1 MSQQFQL
8 LSLPLDQLSYLRTQF
23 SSMQFVLDST
33 LQKRET
39 SHLCFC
45 NLSQVHR
52 ECRRRL
58 DEATPSDTTLMFA
71 AFFHRPTVYSEDGGE
86 TSEEVD
92 VACAVALKFGLNR
105 VLEVSERTIA
115 ESSGSQTYGELLAKT
130 FAAAWQEAFSLDRF
144 LRNHW
149 QLDLVDSP
157 AFKNFMR
164 ARNQTA
170 MMARITAIFPDIF
183 MVPHKYLFID
193 CSIGSLLSSDVS
205 AKMGG
210 IAQVYPAAVD
220 WTRQREH
227 FYIPIVLTPT
237 LCSEAT
243 MSALK
248 LVNKLPALFGPSRD
262 RTVLVVALRRGSQ
275 LRYQTGI
282 LGQCIVQLCRN
293 EL

>member
-1 MSQQFQL
+1 MSERFQL
-8 LSLPLDQLSYLRTQF
+8 LGHGLSHEQLAYCSKQFPSMRFEPLQKEQPATGLPL
-23 SSMQFVLDST
+23 
-33 LQKRET
+33 LQG
-39 SHLCFC
+39 L
-45 NLSQVHR
+45 NQVH
-52 ECRRRL
+52 EEL
-58 DEATPSDTTLMFA
+58 NKTLSIATPSECTLMFA
-71 AFFHRPTVYSEDGGE
+71 TFFHRPTSYSEEDKE
-86 TSEEVD
+86 NNFA
-92 VACAVALKFGLNR
+92 VACAVGLKFGLNR

-115 ESSGSQTYGELLAKT
+115 ESSENQTYGELLAKT

-193 CSIGSLLSSDVS
+193 CSIGSMLSSDVN

-210 IAQVYPAAVD
+210 TAQVYPVAVD
-220 WTRQREH
+220 WTRQRDH
-227 FYIPIVLTPT
+227 CYTSIVLTPT

-248 LVNKLPALFGPSRD
+248 LINKLPALFGPSRD